1 MSSCQSMLD
10 LSERTWSDNSS
21 CSANPSFNCQSS
33 CIGQST
39 YLRTMS
45 TSYNDTDLCSEF
57 PAGSTFSSNI
67 CSDTSTIL
75 DSSSCKE
82 FALSLLTAH
91 DYHGEIK
98 YDNKTSQ
105 SGNHDLWET
114 EDSKEQGKVS
124 VDKHG
129 KYPVESC
136 ETETSALVESG
147 KTDKSEKKV
156 PRESENKEK
165 IEIRTTRELNYSAH
179 SLDLCTPKEPGDQ
192 EDFKETRELGKGF
205 IEPRLL
211 GELREPVELETS
223 GKQDESG
230 ENQGKLGEHG
240 DPRKKGESRETEE
253 PTAFKESLELFEER
267 EEQEKL
273 KEPET
278 PRAKTEIKQQL
289 QLENQEEPREPFTI
303 VKPVKP
309 GSGLR
314 SLNHSDSFVLNTTLR
329 SFASPRRRLILRPKD
344 VKAKRQK

>member
-1 MSSCQSMLD
+1 
-10 LSERTWSDNSS
+10 
-21 CSANPSFNCQSS
+21 
-33 CIGQST
+33 
-39 YLRTMS
+39 MS
-45 TSYNDTDLCSEF
+45 TSYNDTDLCSE
-57 PAGSTFSSNI
+57 PTAGSIFFSNI
-67 CSDTSTIL
+67 CSDTSTI
-75 DSSSCKE
+75 SCNE
-82 FALSLLTAH
+82 FAPSLHTAQ

-105 SGNHDLWET
+105 NGNHDLWET

-230 ENQGKLGEHG
+230 ENQGRLGEHG
-240 DPRKKGESRETEE
+240 EPRETEE

>member
-1 MSSCQSMLD
+1 MLD

-39 YLRTMS
+39 CLRTIS
-45 TSYNDTDLCSEF
+45 TSYTDTDLSYE
-57 PAGSTFSSNI
+57 PTAGSIFFSNI
-67 CSDTSTIL
+67 CSDTSTI
-75 DSSSCKE
+75 SCNE
-82 FALSLLTAH
+82 FAPSLHTAQ

-105 SGNHDLWET
+105 NGNHDLWET
-114 EDSKEQGKVS
+114 EDSDEQGKKCA
-124 VDKHG
+124 DKHG
-129 KYPVESC
+129 KKPVESC

-165 IEIRTTRELNYSAH
+165 IEIRNTRELNYSAH
-179 SLDLCTPKEPGDQ
+179 SLDLCTPREPGDQ
-192 EDFKETRELGKGF
+192 EDFKETGQLEKAF

-230 ENQGKLGEHG
+230 ENQGKLGEHE
-240 DPRKKGESRETEE
+240 DPRKNGEPRETEE

-267 EEQEKL
+267 EEEEKL

-289 QLENQEEPREPFTI
+289 QLHNQEEPREPFRI

-329 SFASPRRRLILRPKD
+329 SLASPRRRLILRPKD